1 MNGINAMNRKRS
13 HLYPVRAGSPPGRD
27 GLHKCRQRQRGQAM
41 AEFALV
47 MPLMAALLFGLV
59 MAGFYAYRAASADW
73 GVFITGVASGS
84 YNNPAT
90 EQARASVVWPDIRSR
105 IAAGQAAPRQVRS
118 QITIEDSRPWILGIN
133 LIEAHRGSAYFRLW
147 RFYPGPPPPGGFE

>member
-13 HLYPVRAGSPPGRD
+13 HLYLPKAYRHKPAPGSPG
-27 GLHKCRQRQRGQAM
+27 CRQPGQAM

-47 MPLMAALLFGLV
+47 MPLLVALLFGLV

-133 LIEAHRGSAYFRLW
+133 LIEAHRGSAFFRLW
-147 RFYPGPPPPGGFE
+147 RFYPGPPPAGGFE